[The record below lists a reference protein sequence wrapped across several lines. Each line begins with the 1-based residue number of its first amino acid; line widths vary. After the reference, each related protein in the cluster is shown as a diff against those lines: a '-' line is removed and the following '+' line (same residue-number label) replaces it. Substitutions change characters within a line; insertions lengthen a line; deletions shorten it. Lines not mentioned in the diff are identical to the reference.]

1 MKLTLIRIGSKNP
14 FNADGMQRAISNTLR
29 ATAEDAQVDFQRTV
43 ATFSKKP
50 TFTVR
55 RDGDFSWTVSTD
67 NQIYYWLTYGTRPH
81 IIRPV
86 NAPRLIFATNYKR
99 KTVPNVITS
108 RPGGAYG
115 PTFYGMR
122 DGQAVHHPGTEATNH
137 DMAIARRYN
146 RKLPEKLRRALSV
159 F

>member
-1 MKLTLIRIGSKNP
+1 MRLTLIRIGSRNP
-14 FNADGMQRAISNTLR
+14 FNADGMQKAIGNVLR

-50 TFTVR
+50 TFTVK

-67 NQIYYWLTYGTRPH
+67 NQIYYWLTYGTRAH

-86 NAPRLIFATNYKR
+86 NAPRLAFAANYQR
-99 KTVPNVITS
+99 KTIPNVIAS

-115 PTFYGMR
+115 PTVYA
-122 DGQAVHHPGTEATNH
+122 QEVWHPGTEATNH
-137 DMAIARRYN
+137 DMAVARRHN
-146 RKLPEKLRRALSV
+146 RKLPDRMRTALSV

>member
-1 MKLTLIRIGSKNP
+1 MRLTLIRIGSKNP

-67 NQIYYWLTYGTRPH
+67 NQIYFWLTYGTRPH

-86 NAPRLIFATNYKR
+86 NATRLAFAANYQR
-99 KTVPNVITS
+99 KTIPNVIAS
-108 RPGGAYG
+108 RPGGASG
-115 PTFYGMR
+115 PTVYATEVM
-122 DGQAVHHPGTEATNH
+122 HPGTEATNH